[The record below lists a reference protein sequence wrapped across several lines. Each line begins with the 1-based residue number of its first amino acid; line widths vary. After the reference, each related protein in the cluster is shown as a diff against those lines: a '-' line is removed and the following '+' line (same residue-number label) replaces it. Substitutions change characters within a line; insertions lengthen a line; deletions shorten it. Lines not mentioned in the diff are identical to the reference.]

1 MMVVFGNYETMK
13 VIWGQRSIINYL
25 EKSNFVVAYLGY
37 PGYPGEAG
45 EDYACYDQRLEC
57 VL

>member
-1 MMVVFGNYETMK
+1 MMVGFGNDETMK
-13 VIWGQRSIINYL
+13 MIWRKRSIINYL

-37 PGYPGEAG
+37 RGYPGEAG